1 MTRPTAPAEPVSRR
15 ERRKRETRRRLVDA
29 AMRLFRER
37 GFEGTRVEDITE
49 LADVAVGTF
58 FNYFPAKEAVL
69 ADFHRGWIRAS
80 LEHASRVRAR
90 TARTRFREQFLWS
103 VSDITDAD
111 ARLHRIL
118 VAELLAKPSLLRRN
132 RDVMERLF
140 RVYDA
145 WIDDG
150 KERGEV
156 RAEVD
161 TRTASLLLQE
171 VFYHNVIR
179 WAGDPSLDLRRRVAR
194 RLEIIFG
201 GLETR

>member
-1 MTRPTAPAEPVSRR
+1 MTRINAPAARVSRR

-29 AMRLFRER
+29 AMELFRER
-37 GFEGTRVEDITE
+37 GFQGTRVEDITE
-49 LADVAVGTF
+49 RADVAVGTF

-69 ADFHRGWIRAS
+69 ADFHRAWIGAS
-80 LEHASRVRAR
+80 IAHAATLRAR
-90 TARTRFREQFLWS
+90 SAKKRFRDQVLWS

-118 VAELLAKPSLLRRN
+118 VGELLTKPSLLRRN

-140 RVYDA
+140 RSYDV

-150 KERGEV
+150 KERGELRQDV
-156 RAEVD
+156 A

-179 WAGDPSLDLRRRVAR
+179 WAGDPSLDLRGRVAER
-194 RLEIIFG
+194 VEIIFG
-201 GLETR
+201 GLEAR